1 MYQTAPSIRT
11 IGGDKPVILGV
22 TFLSDT
28 ASIKKARG
36 FTKPGF
42 LPCIFY
48 YSKYSQTSFC
58 LRTQLQ
64 ISKLDELVFG
74 SYRYLFG
81 RAPPQSNCPPAAVLI
96 KSKQFY
102 KKWVVLQVC
111 STKTRILASTLL
123 PMLCVSHKITTTSCS
138 KVPQGL
144 RFPLGVCG
152 LFTTKYFQKAPIRDS
167 DNLVKPFMQVTI
179 QMTGYCATLRA
190 S

>member
-1 MYQTAPSIRT
+1 MYQTAPSIWT

-42 LPCIFY
+42 RPCIPCC
-48 YSKYSQTSFC
+48 SEYSQTSFC

-74 SYRYLFG
+74 SYRYVFD
-81 RAPPQSNCPPAAVLI
+81 RAPPQSNCPPAAVPI
-96 KSKQFY
+96 KSKQSHQR
-102 KKWVVLQVC
+102 WVVLHGR
-111 STKTRILASTLL
+111 STLTKMRVSTLL
-123 PMLCVSHKITTTSCS
+123 LILCISNKITTTSCS

-144 RFPLGVCG
+144 RFPLGVRG
-152 LFTTKYFQKAPIRDS
+152 LFTTRYFQKALTRDS
-167 DNLVKPFMQVTI
+167 DNLVKPFMQVAIHT
-179 QMTGYCATLRA
+179 TRYYATLRG

>member
-1 MYQTAPSIRT
+1 MYQTAPSIWT

-42 LPCIFY
+42 RPCIPCC
-48 YSKYSQTSFC
+48 SEYSQTSFC

-74 SYRYLFG
+74 SYRYLFD
-81 RAPPQSNCPPAAVLI
+81 RAPPQSNCPPAAVPI
-96 KSKQFY
+96 KSKQPHQR
-102 KKWVVLQVC
+102 WVVLHC
-111 STKTRILASTLL
+111 RSTLTKIRASTLL
-123 PMLCVSHKITTTSCS
+123 LILCIFDKITTTSCS

-144 RFPLGVCG
+144 RFPLGVRG
-152 LFTTKYFQKAPIRDS
+152 LFTTRYVQKALTRDS
-167 DNLVKPFMQVTI
+167 DNLVKPFMQVAIHT
-179 QMTGYCATLRA
+179 TRYYATLRG

>member
-36 FTKPGF
+36 FTRPYF
-42 LPCIFY
+42 RTCIPCF
-48 YSKYSQTSFC
+48 SEYSQTSFC
-58 LRTQLQ
+58 PRTQLQ

-81 RAPPQSNCPPAAVLI
+81 RAPPQSNCPPAAVFI
-96 KSKQFY
+96 KSKQFH
-102 KKWVVLQVC
+102 KKWVVLQGRSVA
-111 STKTRILASTLL
+111 TEMTTSTLL
-123 PMLCVSHKITTTSCS
+123 PMLCVSYKITTTSCS

-144 RFPLGVCG
+144 RFPLDVRG
-152 LFTTKYFQKAPIRDS
+152 LFTTRYFQKAPTRDS

-179 QMTGYCATLRA
+179 QMTRYYATLRG